1 MIVTSLYEYLQY
13 IVEAHRVENIN
24 ATKKQLQKLAKQ
36 TWAERVEQT
45 FFCQK
50 NSDIVL
56 FLQNRAADN
65 DYHHATRTFLVFDQ
79 AEEILG
85 FFTLSIKIVDISE
98 FDHKTKKN
106 YIYSGKSPNN
116 VTHIPTI
123 LIAQLGK
130 NDRFSEIISGDQLM
144 EYALEKIDELRL
156 IIGTKIVLL
165 DSVNHPKVLS
175 FYRSF
180 GFVEFGAI
188 ISEIDESLQP
198 MFLDV
203 SK

>member
-65 DYHHATRTFLVFDQ
+65 DYHHATRTFLVLDQ
-79 AEEILG
+79 
-85 FFTLSIKIVDISE
+85 SE
-98 FDHKTKKN
+98 
-106 YIYSGKSPNN
+106 
-116 VTHIPTI
+116 
-123 LIAQLGK
+123 
-130 NDRFSEIISGDQLM
+130 
-144 EYALEKIDELRL
+144 
-156 IIGTKIVLL
+156 
-165 DSVNHPKVLS
+165 
-175 FYRSF
+175 
-180 GFVEFGAI
+180 
-188 ISEIDESLQP
+188 
-198 MFLDV
+198 
-203 SK
+203 